1 MQVTTRT
8 SVANPTQALT
18 VALVASLRAAGA
30 AHEKRMMP
38 GHVP

>member
-8 SVANPTQALT
+8 SVANPTHALT
-18 VALVASLRAAGA
+18 VAFVASSRAAGA
-30 AHEKRMMP
+30 AHEKRRMP